1 MLLTVPTYQRHSN
14 GEAQTFANVPRDV
27 PLTLVCREEE
37 SAQYADLLAKL
48 SRHHDT
54 IWAIPPGAVSGIA
67 TTRQWI
73 MRRAISE
80 GHDRV
85 VMMDD
90 DLHVIVRGKIPEGEP
105 GWDYKLR
112 PVETAAE
119 FQELMSW
126 FDETLLS
133 RAHAAVSMRE
143 GNNRIPGLGAVDEA
157 NRGIRMVGYSLVPF
171 REGLVRFRP
180 EVEGRED
187 LDMTL
192 QLLRLGWPNV
202 VTYRWAQGQRSAGAD
217 GGLSGSRTVDDQDRT
232 ARRLAELHPGLVKLR
247 TKSNVSGAMA
257 GERTEVTIFWKRALE
272 EGRHNRQSDEA
283 AAERRYGA

>member
-1 MLLTVPTYQRHSN
+1 MLLTVPTYRRHSN

-27 PLTLVCREEE
+27 PLTLVCRQEEA
-37 SAQYADLLAKL
+37 SQYEAMLG
-48 SRHHDT
+48 SIGRQRDT
-54 IWAIPPGAVSGIA
+54 IWSIPTGAVSGIA

-73 MRRAISE
+73 MEEALRQ

-119 FQELMSW
+119 FQELLGW
-126 FDETLLS
+126 FDTVLGS
-133 RAHAAVSMRE
+133 YDHAAVSMRE
-143 GNNRIPGLGAVDEA
+143 GNNRIPGLMASDLS
-157 NRGIRMVGYSLVPF
+157 NRGIRMVGYDLRPF

-192 QLLRLGWPNV
+192 QLLRAGEPNI
-202 VTYRWAQGQRSAGAD
+202 VTYHWAQGQRSAGAD
-217 GGLSGSRTVDDQDRT
+217 GGLSGSRTLDDQDRT
-232 ARRLAELHPGLVKLR
+232 ARRLSELHPGLVRLR

-257 GERTEVTIFWKRALE
+257 GERTEVTIYWKRALE
-272 EGRHNRQSDEA
+272 EGRRSA
-283 AAERRYGA
+283 R

>member
-1 MLLTVPTYQRHSN
+1 MLLTVPTYRRHSN

-37 SAQYADLLAKL
+37 VQQYAELISGRLG
-48 SRHHDT
+48 RMRDT
-54 IWAIPPGAVSGIA
+54 IWSIPAGAVSGIA

-73 MRRAISE
+73 MDRAVAE
-80 GHDRV
+80 GHDKV

-119 FQELMSW
+119 FQELLDW
-126 FDETLLS
+126 FDRALNQY
-133 RAHAAVSMRE
+133 AHAAVSMRE
-143 GNNRIPGLGAVDEA
+143 GNNHIPGLAKFDTA
-157 NRGIRMVGYSLVPF
+157 NRGIRMVGYNLVAT
-171 REGLVRFRP
+171 RLLNCVFRP
-180 EVEGRED
+180 EAEGRED

-192 QLLRLGWPNV
+192 QLLRAGAPNI
-202 VTYRWAQGQRSAGAD
+202 VTYHWAQGQRSAGAD
-217 GGLSGSRTVDDQDRT
+217 GGLSGSRTLDDQDRT

-247 TKSNVSGAMA
+247 TKTNVSGAMA
-257 GERTEVTIFWKRALE
+257 GERTEVTIYWKRALE
-272 EGRHNRQSDEA
+272 EGRSHARA
-283 AAERRYGA
+283 TGA

>member
-1 MLLTVPTYQRHSN
+1 MLLTVPTYRRHSN
-14 GEAQTFANVPRDV
+14 GEAQTFDNVPRLV

-37 SAQYADLLAKL
+37 SSEYAKLLARL
-48 SRHHDT
+48 NRERDT

-73 MRRAISE
+73 MERAIAE
-80 GHDRV
+80 GHDKV

-119 FQELMSW
+119 FQELLDW
-126 FDETLLS
+126 FDKTIGF
-133 RAHAAVSMRE
+133 AWHAAVSMRE
-143 GNNRIPGLGAVDEA
+143 GNNRLPGLGAEDRA
-157 NRGIRMVGYSLVPF
+157 NRGIRMVGYSTRPF
-171 REGLVRFRP
+171 EKSLARFRP
-180 EVEGRED
+180 VVEGRED

-192 QLLRLGWPNV
+192 QLLRLGVPNV
-202 VTYRWAQGQRSAGAD
+202 VTYHWAQGQRSAGAA
-217 GGLSGSRTVDDQDRT
+217 GGLSETRTLEDQDRT
-232 ARRLAELHPGLVKLR
+232 ARILADLHPGLVKLR

-257 GERTEVTIFWKRALE
+257 GERTEVTIYWKRALE
-272 EGRHNRQSDEA
+272 EGRRA
-283 AAERRYGA
+283 RG